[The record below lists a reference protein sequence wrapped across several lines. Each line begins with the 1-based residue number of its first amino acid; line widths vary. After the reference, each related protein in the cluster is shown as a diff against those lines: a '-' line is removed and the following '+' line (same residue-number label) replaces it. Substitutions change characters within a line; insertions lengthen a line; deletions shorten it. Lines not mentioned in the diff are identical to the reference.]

1 MLARPLVLGAL
12 ALAATA
18 GAAQADPTC
27 TTEPR
32 AKWMAE
38 SAFKEMAVKEHK
50 ISEVR
55 KFEVTDTNCYEIY
68 GFRDGKQV
76 EIYFNPVDGKVVQE
90 GD

>member
-1 MLARPLVLGAL
+1 MLARPLVRGVL

-18 GAAQADPTC
+18 GIAHADPTC

-32 AKWMAE
+32 SKWMAE

-90 GD
+90 GG